1 MAFGSRNNTCQTS
14 IHWTGKYLRVAPKSI
29 LGRPK
34 SPSLPRRHTSEL
46 ILQDTK
52 EACSPRFAV
61 PSLVTM
67 VTMFASYSRR
77 CTMRDVMDH
86 RGYDGEL
93 KRESF
98 RVVAQARSLV
108 VEPPDPVSPSM
119 VFLAAEASNTG
130 SPGGASWYGAMN

>member
-1 MAFGSRNNTCQTS
+1 
-14 IHWTGKYLRVAPKSI
+14 
-29 LGRPK
+29 
-34 SPSLPRRHTSEL
+34 
-46 ILQDTK
+46 
-52 EACSPRFAV
+52 
-61 PSLVTM
+61 
-67 VTMFASYSRR
+67 
-77 CTMRDVMDH
+77 MRDVMDH